1 MNILGISAYYHDSA
15 AALVRDGE
23 IVAAVQE
30 ERFSRRKHDARF
42 PSGAVAHCLETAGI
56 SISDVDMVAFYE
68 RPYRKFDRI
77 IKTHTDFAPFG
88 FSAFSEAM
96 SSWIGGKLNI
106 KDHIRA
112 ALDYE
117 GDIRFVDHHA
127 SHAMSAFYPSP
138 FRDSAVLTVDGVGE
152 WSTTS
157 IAAGR
162 GNKLDMLSEIRFP
175 HSLGL
180 LYSAFTAF
188 TGFKVNSGEYKMMG
202 LAPYGRPV
210 FTQTILE
217 NLIDLKDDGSFAL
230 NLDYFSFPYRSEM
243 TNNKF
248 AGLLGGPARSAE
260 GLLTQR
266 EMDLARSIQDV
277 VEEAIIRMGRHI
289 RASVGLPN
297 LCMAGGVALN
307 CVANGRLLKE
317 GIFDGLWVQPAAGD
331 AGGAL
336 GAALGMWFQELGNT
350 REPAPQQLDGMSGS
364 YLGPGYDNDEIE
376 AYLKANAVRYECLD
390 DSELVQRSAK
400 LLADENVVGWFQGRA
415 EFGPRA
421 LGNRTILGDPRSR
434 SMQSTMNLKIKFR
447 ESFRPFAPS
456 VLRDEVANWFE
467 LDTDSPYM
475 LLVAPIKKSRQLP
488 MTAEQEELFGIE
500 KLNVIR
506 SEVPAVTHV
515 DYSARVQTIH
525 EETNPLYHQ
534 LVSAFYKLTGC
545 PLVVNTSFNVRGE
558 PPVCSPEDAY
568 RCFMRT
574 DMDYLVLGNF
584 ILSKADQTP
593 LENDT
598 DWRKEFELD

>member
-42 PSGAVAHCLETAGI
+42 PAGAIAYCLEKARIGI
-56 SISDVDMVAFYE
+56 TDVDLVAFYE
-68 RPYRKFDRI
+68 RPHRKFDRI
-77 IKTHTDFAPFG
+77 IKTHTDYAPSGFA
-88 FSAFSEAM
+88 AFSEAM

-106 KDHIRA
+106 KDHIKSE
-112 ALDYE
+112 LGYD
-117 GDIRFVDHHA
+117 GDIHFVDHHA

-157 IAAGR
+157 VAAGR
-162 GNKLDMLSEIRFP
+162 GNTLEMLSEIRFP

-210 FTQTILE
+210 YSQAILD
-217 NLIDLKDDGSFAL
+217 NLIDLRADGSFAL
-230 NLDYFSFPYRSEM
+230 NLDYFSFPHSSEM
-243 TNNKF
+243 TNAKF
-248 AGLLGGPARSAE
+248 AALFGGPARSAE
-260 GLLTQR
+260 SLLTQR

-277 VEEAIIRMGRHI
+277 VEEAIVRMGRHI
-289 RASVGLPN
+289 RTSVGLPN

-307 CVANGRLLKE
+307 CVANGRLLQE
-317 GIFDGLWVQPAAGD
+317 GIFDGLWIQPAAGD

-336 GAALGMWFQELGNT
+336 GAALGMWYQKLGNP
-350 REPAPQQLDGMSGS
+350 RAPSPSKLDAMSGA
-364 YLGPGYDNDEIE
+364 YLGPGYSDDEVE
-376 AYLKANAVRYECLD
+376 AYLKANDITYERLD
-390 DSELVQRSAK
+390 EAALVQRSAQ
-400 LLADENVVGWFQGRA
+400 LLAEENVVGWFQGRA

-421 LGNRTILGDPRSR
+421 LGNRSILGDPRSK

-456 VLRDEVANWFE
+456 ILDSEVANWFE
-467 LDTDSPYM
+467 MTGDSPYM

-488 MTAEQEELFGIE
+488 MTKEQEALFGID

-506 SEVPAVTHV
+506 SEVPAITHV
-515 DYSARVQTIH
+515 DYSARIQTIH
-525 EETNPLYHQ
+525 EQTNPVYHA
-534 LVSAFYKLTGC
+534 LVTTFFEMTGC

-574 DMDYLVLGNF
+574 DMDYLVLGNI
-584 ILSKADQTP
+584 ILAKTDQTAMQ
-593 LENDT
+593 NDS
-598 DWRKEFELD
+598 DWRKEFDLD